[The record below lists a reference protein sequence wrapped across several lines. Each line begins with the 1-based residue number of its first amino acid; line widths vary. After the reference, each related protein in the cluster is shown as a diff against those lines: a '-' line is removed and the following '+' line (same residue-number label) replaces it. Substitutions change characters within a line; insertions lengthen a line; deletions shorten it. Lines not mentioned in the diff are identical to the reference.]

1 MTTYVAYIAVNT
13 QQGDQGVVTAAAPTV
28 GVAIRNAAA
37 KLNAAVAASG
47 GYTGDTEGLR
57 ALTVVFGVGPEI
69 KEVRHE
75 IKDGQL
81 TVYPV
86 TEAGDESRDPAALD
100 AALVMFI
107 NPLKADES
115 QFLR

>member
-13 QQGDQGVVTAAAPTV
+13 QDGDQGVVTAAAPTI
-28 GVAIRNAAA
+28 GVAIRNAAS

-47 GYTGDTEGLR
+47 GYTGDTDALR
-57 ALTVVFGVGPEI
+57 ALTVVYGVGPEV

-75 IKDGQL
+75 IINGQL
-81 TVYPV
+81 NVYPV
-86 TEAGDESRDPAALD
+86 AESGDEGAAPAALD

-107 NPLKADES
+107 NPVKADES
-115 QFLR
+115 QFVR